1 LANPAHRVAEA
12 EAEEAMAMHVAEL
25 AEMPLRCLREVCI
38 RPDDEARLIASA
50 PVPTEAS
57 RRATMTCETK
67 GNH

>member
-1 LANPAHRVAEA
+1 
-12 EAEEAMAMHVAEL
+12 MHVAEL

-38 RPDDEARLIASA
+38 RPDDEARLAASA
-50 PVPTEAS
+50 PAPTEAL